1 MGELKYSFEKLDVYI
16 KAREFRKK
24 IYGLVKKLPKG
35 EEFALAPQMRRAAIS
50 LTNNIA
56 EGHGRFHF
64 QESIQF
70 FRHSRG
76 SLQELLD
83 DINICIDEQ
92 YSDIEKLELL
102 KREGFDLLH
111 SINGFIAYMR
121 NQKLRQSNQ
130 PPTTNH

>member
-1 MGELKYSFEKLDVYI
+1 MGELKYSFEKLEVYI

-24 IYGLVKKLPKG
+24 IYRLVRELPQ
-35 EEFALAPQMRRAAIS
+35 EERLALALQMRRAAIS

-56 EGHGRFHF
+56 EGHGRFHY

-83 DINICIDEQ
+83 DINICIDEH
-92 YSDIEKLELL
+92 YSDIEELDLL
-102 KREGFDLLH
+102 KKEGFDLLH
-111 SINGFIAYMR
+111 AINGFVSYLR